1 MKHERDN
8 IRKQIFLRDKNKCVV
23 PWCQSEPHDAHH
35 LIERKLWSEEENGG
49 YIEDNLV
56 SLCETHHKFAEN
68 NTIMP
73 QSLREWV
80 GIKNVVLPK
89 TFDISKEYDKWGK
102 ELKLPN
108 RDKIKY
114 PHTPYLTFSPNADE
128 KDVAESGYMDLKN
141 LLNKPLY
148 FTIKMDGSNVVL
160 TKDYIAA
167 RNGYDATHTSYDMLK
182 AIHARIKHEIPDD
195 LMIFGEWLYARH
207 SIHYTDT
214 LKVHDLLQVFGMY
227 NKKTHMW
234 LSIPEMNSICAEFVK
249 KYGVLYGVLKP
260 EKYNYINTLLHSKV
274 FTTEKELRSTIIQ
287 YGNDVIKQGHEGI
300 VVRNLCAFHYGNWNE
315 NIAKY
320 VRDNHVQTDDHWSIQ
335 PIVRNE
341 CK

>member
-1 MKHERDN
+1 MKHERDG

-80 GIKNVVLPK
+80 GIKKVLLPK
-89 TFDISKEYDKWGK
+89 TFDVSKEYDKWGK

-108 RDKIKY
+108 RDKVKY

-160 TKDYIAA
+160 TKDYVAA

-182 AIHARIKHEIPDD
+182 SIHARIKHEIPED
-195 LMIFGEWLYARH
+195 LMIFGEWLYAKH

-234 LSIPEMNSICAEFVK
+234 LSIPEMNTICAYFVK
-249 KYGVLYGVLKP
+249 HYRTLYGVGSP
-260 EKYNYINTLLHSKV
+260 YGFNYLNSIADNKIY
-274 FTTEKELRSTIIQ
+274 TTEKELRSTIIR
-287 YGNDVIKQGHEGI
+287 YGNEVIKRGHEGI
-300 VVRNLCAFHYGNWNE
+300 VVRNLYAFHYGNWNE

-320 VRDNHVQTDDHWSIQ
+320 VRDNHVQTDEHRSIQ

-341 CK
+341 VK